1 MHVIQT
7 PPPPCQRRAMRH
19 TTRTYASVL
28 KSRGYSLM
36 VCVCRV
42 QSETPTDLAWQPPRS
57 RSPTQALPKK
67 MKRLPPLTPPQRL
80 VASLDNRLH
89 MQ

>member
-1 MHVIQT
+1 
-7 PPPPCQRRAMRH
+7 
-19 TTRTYASVL
+19 
-28 KSRGYSLM
+28 M
-36 VCVCRV
+36 VSVCRV
-42 QSETPTDLAWQPPRS
+42 QSETPTDLAWEPPRS